1 MKQQRETP
9 EQTAQLLFGLES
21 GRDWLSKARRERDRF
36 LGSRMPQEQTDHA
49 LNFAMTTSHL
59 EDWIYHLHIRGDLE
73 HWKDHQT
80 SKQFDEWVRSQ
91 SLAMRLLA
99 DVNNAAKHRVLNKR
113 GSDADAAKFTSV
125 AYRIDYLPIFEDF
138 VDRISRFSRIVGIE
152 EIREIR
158 NGGELVAYEM
168 RTRAHIFSMEEG
180 FRLFIDIA
188 NEAIRFW
195 EDFLDK
201 QVLEL
206 TT

>member
-59 EDWIYHLHIRGDLE
+59 EDWIYHLHIRGNLK
-73 HWKDHQT
+73 HWNDHQT

-91 SLAMRLLA
+91 SLAMRFLA

-113 GSDADAAKFTSV
+113 GSDANAAKLTSV
-125 AYRIDYLPIFEDF
+125 VYRIDNLPIFEGF
-138 VDRISRFSRIVGIE
+138 VERISKFSEIVGIQ
-152 EIREIR
+152 EICIR
-158 NGGELVAYEM
+158 DKLMAYEV
-168 RTRAHIFSMEEG
+168 RTRAHIFSIEEG

-201 QVLEL
+201 QGLEL
-206 TT
+206 ST

>member
-36 LGSRMPQEQTDHA
+36 LGSSVPQEQTDHA

-59 EDWIYHLHIRGDLE
+59 EDWIYHLHIRGSLE
-73 HWKDHQT
+73 HWNNHQT
-80 SKQFDEWVRSQ
+80 SEQFDEWVRSQ

-113 GSDADAAKFTSV
+113 GSDANAAKFTSV
-125 AYRIDYLPIFEDF
+125 AYWIDHLPIFEDF
-138 VDRISRFSRIVGIE
+138 VERVSRFSEIVSIE
-152 EIREIR
+152 EIR
-158 NGGELVAYEM
+158 NGDELVAYEM
-168 RTRAHIFSMEEG
+168 RTRAHIFSMEQG

-188 NEAIRFW
+188 NEVIRFW

-201 QVLEL
+201 RGLEL
-206 TT
+206 ST